1 VVFAFDADPTGQH
14 QWRALARQA
23 VLRGKQVAVLPAT
36 AYGGYKDVS
45 AAWTA
50 GVFVLPDLPSAGG
63 EQPAGLHRLDTWQE
77 QWEERAAIMEW
88 EGGLRRADAERAATH
103 RLQERAAAP
112 KGELPTVSIAGANPT
127 TEET

>member
-1 VVFAFDADPTGQH
+1 
-14 QWRALARQA
+14 
-23 VLRGKQVAVLPAT
+23 VAVLPAT